1 LSHPE
6 AEGEPDGLLALRLS
20 EILSDP
26 LRGRIVSECSAAAMS
41 PRSFR
46 DEFGGPSLASV
57 LEAFEALERV
67 GWLGRLAE
75 KPEEAPP
82 EAFDRLYRTAKPAL
96 FYNSVWSSIPDST
109 KALVSSR
116 VFEDISARVKNAM
129 KVGTFDKRDDRH
141 HTWTPL
147 ALDRQ
152 GWDSVIGRVDA
163 LFHTLFEEQEEAA
176 ARIAESGEEPIP
188 MTVALLAFESPK
200 HSA

>member
-1 LSHPE
+1 MSHPE
-6 AEGEPDGLLALRLS
+6 AGGEPDGLLTLRLS

-26 LRGRIVSECSAAAMS
+26 LRVRIVSEGSAAAIS

-57 LEAFEALERV
+57 LEAFEALERI
-67 GWLGRLAE
+67 GWLSRLPE
-75 KPEEAPP
+75 KAEEAPP
-82 EAFDRLYRTAKPAL
+82 EAFDRLYRTAKPVL
-96 FYNSVWSSIPDST
+96 FHNSVWSSIPDST
-109 KALVSSR
+109 KVLLSSR
-116 VFEDISARVKNAM
+116 VFETISARVKNAM
-129 KVGTFDKRDDRH
+129 KAGTFDKRDDRH

-163 LFHTLFEEQEEAA
+163 LFYALFEEQEEAA
-176 ARIAESGEEPIP
+176 ARMAESGEEPIP

-200 HSA
+200 HAA